1 MSIKNLIADQLGYF
15 SVQDIASTLIG
26 VMAAAVLGY
35 VIALLARAKD
45 PGAKEMA
52 MTAAVMAFASGLVR
66 DSVPL
71 AIALVAA
78 VLLVRGA
85 TELTSRA
92 ALLRFTALAIGLG
105 CGASASVVVMAVGI
119 PLALLLRWGTAE
131 RS

>member
-1 MSIKNLIADQLGYF
+1 
-15 SVQDIASTLIG
+15 
-26 VMAAAVLGY
+26 
-35 VIALLARAKD
+35 
-45 PGAKEMA
+45 

-66 DSVPL
+66 GSVPL

-105 CGASASVVVMAVGI
+105 CGASASVVVMAVGT